1 MADEQRQYD
10 VFGEKFLIETN
21 TDRYSKPGKAAYF
34 MQSQTTDGIKY
45 NQSLHEGRGLSCIHA
60 GKSLQIDVG
69 GANSDD
75 ANSLIMI
82 AHKGN
87 ASINADGGKL
97 LLKAN
102 EIVLEA
108 KTLLSLGGAT
118 VQVGFP
124 QGGRTDRVDI
134 TGQAVEVATR
144 GGNIG
149 DLLKVSNNIM
159 SMSGTHVVGNMIAG
173 AAKSVGKSYLGGIG

>member
-10 VFGEKFLIETN
+10 IFGEKFLIETN

-45 NQSLHEGRGLSCIHA
+45 NQSLHEGSGLSRIHA

-134 TGQAVEVATR
+134 TGQSVDVATKC
-144 GGNIG
+144 GNIG
-149 DLLKVSNNIM
+149 VLLRTCSSFQAMAGTYVINDLV
-159 SMSGTHVVGNMIAG
+159 AG
-173 AAKSVGKSYLGGIG
+173 VAKGVGKPRM

>member
-10 VFGEKFLIETN
+10 IFGEKFLIETN

-45 NQSLHEGRGLSCIHA
+45 NQSLHEGSGLSRIHA

-134 TGQAVEVATR
+134 TGQAVDVATK

-149 DLLKVSNNIM
+149 RLLRVSNSFQAM
-159 SMSGTHVVGNMIAG
+159 AGTYVVNDLVAG
-173 AAKSVGKSYLGGIG
+173 VAKGIGKKLL

>member
-10 VFGEKFLIETN
+10 IFGEKFLIETN

-34 MQSQTTDGIKY
+34 LQSQTTDGVKY
-45 NQSLHEGRGLSCIHA
+45 NQSLHEGSGLSRIHA
-60 GKSLQIDVG
+60 GKTLQIDVG
-69 GANSDD
+69 GANEDGV
-75 ANSLIMI
+75 NSLIMT

-97 LLKAN
+97 LLKAD

-108 KTLLSLGGAT
+108 KNGLYLGGSN
-118 VQVGFP
+118 VQVGFA
-124 QGGRTDRVDI
+124 QMGRTDQVEI
-134 TGQAVEVATR
+134 TGQSVNVTTR

-149 DLLKVSNNIM
+149 DLLKTSNIFQAF
-159 SMSGTHVVGNMIAG
+159 AG
-173 AAKSVGKSYLGGIG
+173 SYVQSTVAAGVAKGVGKFFG